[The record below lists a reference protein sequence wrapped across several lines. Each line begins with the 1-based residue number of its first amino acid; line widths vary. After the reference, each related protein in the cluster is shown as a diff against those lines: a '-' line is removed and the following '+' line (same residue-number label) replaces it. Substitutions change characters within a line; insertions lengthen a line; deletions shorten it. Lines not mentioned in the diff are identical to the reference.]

1 MEAKLFMHVVKK
13 GDAFLIY
20 FFPYNYYNDIFEK
33 KNVDTL
39 SNHQPYDYMIDL
51 EECSQL
57 ELKPIYKFMAFQ
69 KYIDKN
75 LKKSSTFQISN

>member
-1 MEAKLFMHVVKK
+1 MSQQHEIPFW
-13 GDAFLIY
+13 
-20 FFPYNYYNDIFEK
+20 YNYYNDIFEK